1 VSVVVPVMTVWAE
14 AWSPENAVTIA
25 AAATKARAAVRQDRR
40 SHDGAVDAEKRTEI
54 MVFPPGEGVVGNGV
68 RDVPESQ

>member
-1 VSVVVPVMTVWAE
+1 MTVWAV

-40 SHDGAVDAEKRTEI
+40 SQDGAVDAEKRTEI